1 MVDAESKIKTD
12 VKSKRIRHSYP
23 RREVYHRWIHSS
35 EYVYAD
41 KNRKISGKE
50 NYLVV
55 GDIKRK
61 CVNISIESYVDNSF
75 GVFAVIDRTAKRI
88 LISNRY
94 PNLAL
99 ELLRSLPDEYEVF
112 RCHDSIP
119 CHNILS
125 KENTE
130 LLCKIHLEYI
140 ISDYASRYLYPY
152 YAVLKGKITLHN
164 DITSDIR
171 KERIKSCTSFY
182 HYDDILTFIKKY
194 RIKQY
199 NWYNETLNP
208 KYKLIYY
215 YSENYN
221 TVVINLPTVKQVA
234 TGTIFN
240 KKQIE
245 LFKKKYF
252 YTKYCYGRGI
262 SYKDVDK
269 YWNKN
274 VYPLDTSS
282 TKDNI
287 SYDLTYGQLTTFLRN
302 NDIYWN
308 DNFYNNSLVTWN
320 DYIILTKTE
329 EDNRK
334 AKYIRERIDKSN
346 KNELKARE
354 ELNKYIGTDYLKS
367 WRDNNDFRVR
377 KYVEYERFIAP
388 NRKNELGYWIKQ
400 KLYLR
405 NGNIFDNIQL
415 KLYNNNIVTSN
426 NASVPIDA
434 AIRCY
439 KLLQVCREKHD
450 KDGQTR
456 FSFVKQNIHIGIY
469 NLIEIHYTRKYKD
482 DGTLLPVT
490 TWLIRIGCHRIWLDD
505 FEDFVH
511 YYRLED
517 VFGIKNN
524 IKNKPIKLKIK

>member
-1 MVDAESKIKTD
+1 M
-12 VKSKRIRHSYP
+12 
-23 RREVYHRWIHSS
+23 
-35 EYVYAD
+35 
-41 KNRKISGKE
+41 
-50 NYLVV
+50 
-55 GDIKRK
+55 
-61 CVNISIESYVDNSF
+61 
-75 GVFAVIDRTAKRI
+75 
-88 LISNRY
+88 
-94 PNLAL
+94 
-99 ELLRSLPDEYEVF
+99 
-112 RCHDSIP
+112 
-119 CHNILS
+119 
-125 KENTE
+125 
-130 LLCKIHLEYI
+130 
-140 ISDYASRYLYPY
+140 
-152 YAVLKGKITLHN
+152 
-164 DITSDIR
+164 
-171 KERIKSCTSFY
+171 
-182 HYDDILTFIKKY
+182 
-194 RIKQY
+194 
-199 NWYNETLNP
+199 
-208 KYKLIYY
+208 
-215 YSENYN
+215 
-221 TVVINLPTVKQVA
+221 
-234 TGTIFN
+234 
-240 KKQIE
+240 
-245 LFKKKYF
+245 
-252 YTKYCYGRGI
+252 
-262 SYKDVDK
+262 
-269 YWNKN
+269 
-274 VYPLDTSS
+274 YPLDTSS

-302 NDIYWN
+302 NNIYWN

-320 DYIILTKTE
+320 DYIILTKKE

-377 KYVEYERFIAP
+377 KYVEYEKFIAP

-415 KLYNNNIVTSN
+415 KLYNNNIITSN

-490 TWLIRIGCHRIWLDD
+490 TWLIRIGCHKIWLDD

-511 YYRLED
+511 YYHLED
-517 VFGIKNN
+517 VFGIKHN
-524 IKNKPIKLKIK
+524 IKNKQIKLKIK